1 MKRLNLLLQL
11 QKKYQGGG
19 YALVSQKTGK
29 AFAFGEDLS
38 KLYKTIDE
46 KKIKDMDKVV
56 MYVPPPRVKHV
67 FQISLSIRFHR

>member
-1 MKRLNLLLQL
+1 MKKINLLLKL
-11 QKKYQGGG
+11 QKRYQEGG

-29 AFAFGEDLS
+29 AFAFGEDLN
-38 KLYKTIDE
+38 KLYKIIDE
-46 KKIKDMDKVV
+46 KKIKDIDKTI